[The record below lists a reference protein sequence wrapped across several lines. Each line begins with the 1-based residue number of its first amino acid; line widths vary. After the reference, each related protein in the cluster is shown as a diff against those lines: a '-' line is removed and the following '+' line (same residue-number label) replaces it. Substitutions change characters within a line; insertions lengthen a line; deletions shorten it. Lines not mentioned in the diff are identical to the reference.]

1 MDDLDQMLDQLVHA
15 GSNSFW
21 SILLAVFIVIASV
34 FAARYARRVIRRKFR
49 AYEGIDEYAGGLIGR
64 VTGWVVVLL
73 GVVLALVVLGVDMVP
88 VVLVLLLVFAFLALS
103 GRSLVEN
110 WAAGLL
116 LQARAPYYPGDRIQ
130 TGDFV
135 GDVEL
140 TSVRSVVLR
149 QGDGQVV
156 HIPNI
161 EVLQNPLVNQTG
173 DEAGRR
179 SSLKFGVAYDAA
191 IDEAERILTEA
202 AASVAGV
209 REHPAPS
216 AWIASLGDSA
226 IDLELRFW
234 TNYSSRHTV
243 PSAVAVEALK
253 RLDAADVTMPLPT
266 QQVVITGEKDE

>member
-1 MDDLDQMLDQLVHA
+1 MLADPA
-15 GSNSFW
+15 SNSFW
-21 SILLAVFIVIASV
+21 NLLFALLAVASSIIV
-34 FAARYARRVIRRKFR
+34 ARYVRRWIRSSLRN
-49 AYEGIDEYAGGLIGR
+49 YETVDTYAGAIIGR
-64 VTGWVVVLL
+64 VAGWAVVFFGVVV
-73 GVVLALVVLGVDMVP
+73 ALSIMGVDMVP
-88 VVLVLLLVFAFLALS
+88 VVLVVAISAAFLLLS
-103 GRSLVEN
+103 GKSLFEN

-116 LQARAPYYPGDRIQ
+116 LQMRAPYRPGDRIQ
-130 TGDFV
+130 TGEFV

-140 TSVRSVVLR
+140 TNVRSVVLR
-149 QGDGQVV
+149 QNDGQIIHV
-156 HIPNI
+156 PNI
-161 EVLQNPLVNQTG
+161 EVLQKPLVNQTG

-179 SSLKFGVAYDAA
+179 SSLSFGVGYGTA
-191 IDEAERILTEA
+191 IDEVEGILTEA